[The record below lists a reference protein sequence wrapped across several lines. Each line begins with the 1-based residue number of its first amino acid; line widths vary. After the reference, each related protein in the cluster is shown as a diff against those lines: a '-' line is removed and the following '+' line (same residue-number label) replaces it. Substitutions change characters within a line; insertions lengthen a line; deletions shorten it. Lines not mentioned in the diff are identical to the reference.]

1 MEDYFSEFDT
11 HELLLL
17 PCNIIHTTE
26 FRVNRHEAEL
36 RSGTLTAAE
45 DSAREE
51 IGALRATVASLEAQ
65 VITPVIY

>member
-1 MEDYFSEFDT
+1 MGYFSEFDT
-11 HELLLL
+11 LE
-17 PCNIIHTTE
+17 CNVSL
-26 FRVNRHEAEL
+26 FYRHEAEL

>member
-1 MEDYFSEFDT
+1 MVGYFSEFDT
-11 HELLLL
+11 LDLLLM
-17 PCNIIHTTE
+17 PYYTE
-26 FRVNRHEAEL
+26 FRFHRHEADL

-65 VITPVIY
+65 VTTPVIY